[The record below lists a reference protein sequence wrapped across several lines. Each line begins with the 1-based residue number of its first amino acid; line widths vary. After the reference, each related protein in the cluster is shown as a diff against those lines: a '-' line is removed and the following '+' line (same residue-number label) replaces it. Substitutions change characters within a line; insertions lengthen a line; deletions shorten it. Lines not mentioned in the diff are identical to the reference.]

1 MMSARRHY
9 SLIVVCTS
17 LALAYA
23 LMVMPLPEILRL
35 LRPNLVMLAM
45 VYWLLRLPESVGVGG
60 AFCLGMVY
68 DGIIGSPLGLHAL
81 SFSLIAAAL
90 LLLYSRWRM
99 FTLVQ
104 QSLWIVVLLVLDQ
117 LVVAWGYGMMR
128 RTELHG
134 WIWVSALLGGAC
146 WLGLHRIAFSRH

>member
-1 MMSARRHY
+1 MSARRHY
-9 SLIVVCTS
+9 SLIVVCVS
-17 LALAYA
+17 LTLAYA

-35 LRPNLVMLAM
+35 VRPNLVILAM

-60 AFCLGMVY
+60 AFFLGLVY

-99 FTLVQ
+99 FTSMQ
-104 QSLWIVVLLVLDQ
+104 QALWIVVLLVFDQ
-117 LVVAWGYGMMR
+117 LLVAWGYGIFR
-128 RTELHG
+128 RTELQG
-134 WIWVSALLGGAC
+134 WVWVSALLGGAC
-146 WLGLHRIAFSRH
+146 WLGFNHVALSRR